1 MTSKNVELNNSEF
14 NGNLIQGGENITANT
29 KATSNGK
36 SCNNTFNNDL
46 REATVGTLANTLSD
60 NATQQANQYVKITN
74 QEKTLAE
81 ALQEIQQLLKQLE
94 VNYPTATQDEKIAY
108 LSDETSASF
117 KRRLVSGLQA
127 AGEASLKQFLDNPYV
142 NITLE
147 TIKGWSQAK

>member
-1 MTSKNVELNNSEF
+1 M
-14 NGNLIQGGENITANT
+14 
-29 KATSNGK
+29 
-36 SCNNTFNNDL
+36 
-46 REATVGTLANTLSD
+46 
-60 NATQQANQYVKITN
+60 TN